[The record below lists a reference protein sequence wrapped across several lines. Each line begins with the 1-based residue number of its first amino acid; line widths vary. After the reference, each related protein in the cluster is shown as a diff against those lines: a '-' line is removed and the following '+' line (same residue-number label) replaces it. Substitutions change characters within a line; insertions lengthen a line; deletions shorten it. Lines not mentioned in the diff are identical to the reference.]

1 MRKVGF
7 KNQNRSHRNHY
18 LCNEALIPAV
28 AEPSILHWLKSDL
41 PLLEV
46 IRQLSLFKQYKIGRP
61 SSIPED
67 LDKPNC
73 LGSTYTAGTHEGI
86 HNNDYNTQ
94 NFYKHNH
101 NLIYKTS
108 SQI

>member
-1 MRKVGF
+1 MEDSLPSKFNVKCKGHTWRARMV
-7 KNQNRSHRNHY
+7 N
-18 LCNEALIPAV
+18 V
-28 AEPSILHWLKSDL
+28 VEPSILHWLKSDL
-41 PLLEV
+41 PSFEV